1 MTTISRTYAHNEL
14 ELACHVRNPGSN
26 SNITIDV
33 DGTVYEF
40 EVAPTIDWVASSTA
54 AGANKILIN
63 ILPNMSNFDTK
74 NYSFD
79 FKIKVE
85 NNDVLV
91 CSYRMSRGTF
101 SIIEQPVWNET
112 NFQPYDITGHIQPA
126 VLGAESGNISFGSS
140 GSLQILSGQTVEFR
154 GMVSP
159 PLSVFGPR

>member
-63 ILPNMSNFDTK
+63 ILPNMDHKLVSLK
-74 NYSFD
+74 KSQYQMQSVLD
-79 FKIKVE
+79 F
-85 NNDVLV
+85 L
-91 CSYRMSRGTF
+91 
-101 SIIEQPVWNET
+101 
-112 NFQPYDITGHIQPA
+112 
-126 VLGAESGNISFGSS
+126 L
-140 GSLQILSGQTVEFR
+140 
-154 GMVSP
+154 
-159 PLSVFGPR
+159 